1 MLIAPRLES
10 SEEVVYEPTDLTLD
24 EARREHTDRFGIL
37 WIGGDIM
44 TNPGNVKLY
53 TNGSSAMLVEESVS
67 GQIADIIE
75 KEKLKDY
82 NIENL
87 SQILYEVKT
96 TVYMQ
101 VFRNDQMQDDGS
113 DKQANSS
120 AVSTVVGLVLGMILY
135 MFLMI
140 YGAMVM
146 QSVIEEKNNR
156 VLEVVVSSIS
166 PFRLMLGK
174 ILGIAS
180 VAVVQVLIW
189 GVLVCGVGALVMPH
203 LMLCRDDGKCRG
215 DACRDAR
222 SDGGGRR
229 YRRWCRRSPRRPISD
244 MSSRFS
250 PTCCST

>member
-1 MLIAPRLES
+1 
-10 SEEVVYEPTDLTLD
+10 
-24 EARREHTDRFGIL
+24 
-37 WIGGDIM
+37 M

-87 SQILYEVKT
+87 SQILDEVKT

-203 LMLCRDDGKCRG
+203 LIPAEMMGSVERCVPG
-215 DACRDAR
+215 R
-222 SDGGGRR
+222 SIRQRR
-229 YRRWCRRSPRRPISD
+229 ASIWRWCRRLLRRPISD